1 MINDDFNLNFNIP
14 NLPNIDDI
22 SIPDGNQLQSIPSF
36 SSMNSFLDEKGLLNS
51 NENIISPQFKAINI
65 DNCKLKDNN
74 NELLDNICEINKRDK
89 ISKNIE
95 KEKEKEPVKLFKLLK
110 NNHLKLKD
118 SPKTLLNKKRKNNSN
133 EKHTKFSEDN
143 IERKCINII
152 LNICLEFINK
162 RIKIIYNGN
171 IGKGMNCKKLF
182 KINIHS
188 NFYTLDFKKSL
199 LHKTLGEIFS
209 DQISMKYTNYLPN
222 YNILMIKSLLNE
234 KEPDKKKY
242 LEKLFGITFI
252 QCVKKFVGIY
262 NSEELEGFITFNEYK
277 DKLNGGSKYLKVLKD
292 YLINF
297 EENIN
302 KKKSKTKKKAN

>member
-1 MINDDFNLNFNIP
+1 
-14 NLPNIDDI
+14 
-22 SIPDGNQLQSIPSF
+22 
-36 SSMNSFLDEKGLLNS
+36 
-51 NENIISPQFKAINI
+51 
-65 DNCKLKDNN
+65 
-74 NELLDNICEINKRDK
+74 
-89 ISKNIE
+89 
-95 KEKEKEPVKLFKLLK
+95 
-110 NNHLKLKD
+110 
-118 SPKTLLNKKRKNNSN
+118 
-133 EKHTKFSEDN
+133 
-143 IERKCINII
+143 
-152 LNICLEFINK
+152 
-162 RIKIIYNGN
+162 
-171 IGKGMNCKKLF
+171 MNCKKLF

-199 LHKTLGEIFS
+199 LHKSLGEIFS
-209 DQISMKYTNYLPN
+209 DQISMKYTNYLSN

-277 DKLNGGSKYLKVLKD
+277 DNLNEDSKYLKVLKD

-302 KKKSKTKKKAN
+302 KKKSKTKKKVI

>member
-36 SSMNSFLDEKGLLNS
+36 SSMNFILDEKDLLNS

-95 KEKEKEPVKLFKLLK
+95 KEKEPVKLFKLLK
-110 NNHLKLKD
+110 NKHLKLKD

-171 IGKGMNCKKLF
+171 LGKGVNCKKLF
-182 KINIHS
+182 NINMQPY
-188 NFYTLDFKKSL
+188 FFTVDFKKSL